1 MSISKDDTLDKEVHK
16 KKGEGLKRQNR
27 HSCKFALVQMSR
39 HYQFDSPLF
48 DTEEIFDLCSK
59 TKRKKT

>member
-1 MSISKDDTLDKEVHK
+1 MSISRDDTLDKEVHK
-16 KKGEGLKRQNR
+16 KKGEGLEGTKR

-48 DTEEIFDLCSK
+48 DTECFLICAQKQREK
-59 TKRKKT
+59 